1 MRKKKPTTEVVSFGE
16 IVVSFGEITVF
27 VKLSVTFSKLYV
39 HIIPTIMIVM

>member
-1 MRKKKPTTEVVSFGE
+1 MRKKKPTTDVVSFE
-16 IVVSFGEITVF
+16 EITVF